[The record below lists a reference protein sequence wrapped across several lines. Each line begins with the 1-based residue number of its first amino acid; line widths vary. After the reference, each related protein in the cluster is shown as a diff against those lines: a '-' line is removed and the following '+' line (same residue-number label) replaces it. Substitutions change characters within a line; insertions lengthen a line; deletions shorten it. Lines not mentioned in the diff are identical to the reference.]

1 MKNILKLFSLVSISV
16 FFIVT
21 HAFGDVLSGGKKI
34 RILGI
39 GDPVFQVMQKI
50 LPEMEAMAGGTLEL
64 DIRGFDPFNDAV
76 YWGKELIPL
85 LREKIKKYSSQSKGQ
100 LNVNK

>member
-1 MKNILKLFSLVSISV
+1 MKNILKLFTLVSISV

-21 HAFGDVLSGGKKI
+21 NAFGDVLSGGKKI

-50 LPEMEAMAGGTLEL
+50 P
-64 DIRGFDPFNDAV
+64 
-76 YWGKELIPL
+76 W
-85 LREKIKKYSSQSKGQ
+85 
-100 LNVNK
+100 

>member
-1 MKNILKLFSLVSISV
+1 MKNILNQFTLVSISV

-21 HAFGDVLSGGKKI
+21 NAFGDVLSGGKKI

-50 LPEMEAMAGGTLEL
+50 LPEMEKAAGGTIEL
-64 DIRGFDPFNDAV
+64 DVRGFDP
-76 YWGKELIPL
+76 
-85 LREKIKKYSSQSKGQ
+85 LRQKYY
-100 LNVNK
+100 